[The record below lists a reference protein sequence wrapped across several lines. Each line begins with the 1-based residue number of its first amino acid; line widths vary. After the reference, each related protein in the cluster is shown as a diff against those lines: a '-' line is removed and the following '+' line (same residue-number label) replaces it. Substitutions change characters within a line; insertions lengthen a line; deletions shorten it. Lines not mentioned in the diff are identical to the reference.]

1 MFTPLEKSNNEASHN
16 SNSQKEENSENSQTG
31 FVYDPFQK
39 EAIDHIENGNS
50 VLISAP
56 TGAGKTIIAEYVIQ
70 KCLQNREGVI
80 YTAPV
85 KALSNQKYRDF
96 KSQYSDKVGILTGD
110 VSINPH
116 SSVMIMTTEIFRNKL
131 LSEKSSLDNY
141 KWIIFDEIHYIDNE
155 ERGTVW
161 EESIIFLPEHM
172 KVLALSATIPNI
184 NELAEWIKHIH
195 RLGLKVVIEN
205 NRSVPLHFFY
215 QTQGKIVNNLDE
227 VKKLSF
233 AGKQYYS
240 HYGRKYSTKST
251 HPNRV
256 PDLVKHIHQANGLP
270 CIYFA
275 FSRRRCKELAESLI
289 GSDFMSE
296 SEKKEVNQFYDS
308 LCEKFD
314 LLSEPGAEFL
324 RPLISRGIAYHHA
337 GMLPTLKEVVERLFT
352 RRSIKIIFTTET
364 FALGINMPAR
374 SVIFDGLQKF
384 DGTGFRIMKAR
395 DFQQMAGRAGRRG
408 IDIEGFIYCRINPL
422 EIEFD
427 MITHAVKGKTEKVV
441 SQFNT
446 AYATILNLYQNLGEG
461 LYEIY
466 ERSFHFFQNDFA
478 HRRKAV
484 AQIKDRLLLLKEM
497 GYIRKNSITKKG
509 LFVSQMFGHELIFGE
524 LYERGFFNEMNEY
537 ELGILLL
544 SLVYE
549 PRRGLPKRNVPLRYK
564 RLEKF
569 VSSQEKEI
577 KRKES
582 KYDIRP
588 FIKKS
593 SFQMSE
599 AFDFWMHGEEFGEI
613 LRFTDA
619 DEGEVVRYFRMALQL
634 LREIK
639 NNPYTSVQLKQ
650 NAHKAFENI
659 CITVSFWNAVV
670 SQ

>member
-1 MFTPLEKSNNEASHN
+1 MKKKGGKCKANFCKTRGKR
-16 SNSQKEENSENSQTG
+16 KEERKTMFN
-31 FVYDPFQK
+31 YDPFQK
-39 EAIDHIENGNS
+39 TAIDYIENNNS

-56 TGAGKTIIAEYVIQ
+56 TGAGKTIIAEYVIK
-70 KCLQNREGVI
+70 KCLQNKEGVI

-85 KALSNQKYRDF
+85 KALSNQKFRDF
-96 KSQYSDKVGILTGD
+96 RSQYGDKVGILTGD
-110 VSINPH
+110 VSINPNAP
-116 SSVMIMTTEIFRNKL
+116 VMIMTTEIFRNKL

-141 KWIIFDEIHYIDNE
+141 RWIIFDEIHYIDNE

-172 KVLALSATIPNI
+172 KILALSATIPNI
-184 NELAEWIKHIH
+184 NELAEWIRHIH
-195 RLGLKVVIEN
+195 KLQLKVVVEN
-205 NRSVPLHFFY
+205 NRSVPLHIFY
-215 QTQGKIVNNLDE
+215 QAQGDIANSLDE
-227 VKKLSF
+227 VKKL
-233 AGKQYYS
+233 AYTGEHYYS
-240 HYGRKYSTKST
+240 HHGRQYSTKSFR
-251 HPNRV
+251 PNRV
-256 PDLVKHIHQANGLP
+256 PDLVKHLHAANGLP

-275 FSRRRCKELAESLI
+275 FGRRRCEALAESLA
-289 GSDFMSE
+289 GRNFLSDGE
-296 SEKKEVNQFYDS
+296 EKGVIEFYNS
-308 LCEKFD
+308 LCKKFN
-314 LLSEPGAEFL
+314 LLSEPGAELL

-352 RRSIKIIFTTET
+352 IRSIKIIFTTET

-408 IDIEGFIYCRINPL
+408 IDDKGFVYCRINPL
-422 EIEFD
+422 EVAFD
-427 MITHAVKGKTEKVV
+427 KITHVVEGKTEKVV

-446 AYATILNLYQNLGEG
+446 AYATILNLYKDLGEG

-466 ERSFHFFQNDFA
+466 ERSFHYFQNDFI
-478 HRRKAV
+478 RRRTAV
-484 AQIKDRLLLLKEM
+484 IQIKNRLSLLKDM
-497 GYIRKNSITKKG
+497 GYVRKNSLTKKG
-509 LFVSQMFGHELIFGE
+509 LFVSQMFGHELVFGE
-524 LYERGFFNEMNEY
+524 LYEKGFLDRMDKY

-549 PRRGLPKRNVPLRYK
+549 PRRGLPKRIIPTKYK

-569 VSSQEKEI
+569 VSAQEKGI
-577 KRKES
+577 KIKEA
-582 KYDIRP
+582 KYGIRT

-599 AFDFWMHGEEFGEI
+599 AFDFWMHGEEFGEV

-634 LREIK
+634 LKEIK
-639 NNPYTSVQLKQ
+639 SNQWTSIQLKQ
-650 NAHKAFENI
+650 NAHKAIENI
-659 CITVSFWNAVV
+659 CRGIVDAETQLKVE
-670 SQ
+670 